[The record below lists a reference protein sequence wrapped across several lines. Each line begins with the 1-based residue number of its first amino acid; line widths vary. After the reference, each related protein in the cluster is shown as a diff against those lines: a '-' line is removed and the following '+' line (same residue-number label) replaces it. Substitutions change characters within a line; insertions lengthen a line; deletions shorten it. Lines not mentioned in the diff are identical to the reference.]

1 MEQLTEQFKKGMEE
15 FHQNWNNLLKGDFK
29 NFFENSKFT
38 NFPNL
43 ENVDRR
49 IFENQIK
56 YQKAFIEYQKSVVAM
71 MEAAYDNFNLINKKQ
86 D

>member
-15 FHQNWNNLLKGDFK
+15 FQQNWNNILKGDFK
-29 NFFENSKFT
+29 NLFENSTFT
-38 NFPNL
+38 KFPNM
-43 ENVDRR
+43 ENVDKR

-56 YQKAFIEYQKSVVAM
+56 YQKAFIEYQKSIVAM
-71 MEAAYDNFNLINKKQ
+71 MEAAYDNFNLINKK

>member
-15 FHQNWNNLLKGDFK
+15 FQQNWNNILKGDFK
-29 NFFENSKFT
+29 NLFENSKFT
-38 NFPNL
+38 KFPNM
-43 ENVDRR
+43 ENVDKR

-56 YQKAFIEYQKSVVAM
+56 YQKAFIEYQKSIVAM
-71 MEAAYDNFNLINKKQ
+71 MEAAYDNFNLINKK

>member
-15 FHQNWNNLLKGDFK
+15 FQQNWSNILKGDFK
-29 NFFENSKFT
+29 NFFDNSAFT
-38 NFPNL
+38 KFPNM
-43 ENVDRR
+43 ENVDKR

-56 YQKAFIEYQKSVVAM
+56 YQKAFIEYQKSIVAM
-71 MEAAYDNFNLINKKQ
+71 MEAAYDNFNLINKK

>member
-15 FHQNWNNLLKGDFK
+15 LQQNWSNILKGDFK
-29 NFFENSKFT
+29 NLFENSTFT
-38 NFPNL
+38 KFPNM
-43 ENVDRR
+43 ENMDKR

-56 YQKAFIEYQKSVVAM
+56 YQKAFIDYQRSVISM
-71 MEAAYDNFNLINKKQ
+71 MESAYENFNLINKK